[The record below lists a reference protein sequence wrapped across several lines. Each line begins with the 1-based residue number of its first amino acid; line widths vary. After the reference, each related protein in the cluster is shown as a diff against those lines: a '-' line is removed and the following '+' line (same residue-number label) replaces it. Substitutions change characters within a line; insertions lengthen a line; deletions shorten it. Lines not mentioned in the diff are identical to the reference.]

1 MESSRA
7 VGLKVRLKWNSHPIK
22 ERRRKQMLQNL
33 SVDPEFASKIPSL
46 REEELK
52 QLEENILADGVVIN
66 PLIVWNGIIVDGHNR
81 YRILQQHPEIQF
93 TIYEKEFPD
102 RYAVIA
108 WICKNQLGRRNLMSQ
123 QFKYLMGQQYKA
135 EKIAYGG
142 DRKNHAPKSSYQN
155 GNLILKEK
163 TCERIAAE
171 NGVARNT
178 VIRAEQF
185 ANGVDAAEEAV
196 PGIKQEILTGSIKPT
211 EKAVAAIAK
220 APQEE
225 RPALVQQLR
234 QTKEPEKPEEKHKD
248 KEKPQEKPQEK
259 PKRKRSVAETLQA
272 IREVSE
278 KMLQPTGEMNEEDIF
293 AEMEDALDTLIFRWN
308 TCLQNNPTLCLSG
321 LEGIRRIGEQG
332 MDFIK
337 NFEQSIREAN
347 AG

>member
-1 MESSRA
+1 
-7 VGLKVRLKWNSHPIK
+7 
-22 ERRRKQMLQNL
+22 MLQNL
-33 SVDPEFASKIPSL
+33 SVDPEFESKIPPL

-108 WICKNQLGRRNLMSQ
+108 WICKNQLGRRNLTSQ

-135 EKIAYGG
+135 EKTAYGG
-142 DRKNHAPKSSYQN
+142 DRKSDTAKSSYQN
-155 GNLILKEK
+155 DNLISKEK
-163 TCERIAAE
+163 TCERIANE
-171 NGVARNT
+171 NGVSSAS
-178 VIRAEQF
+178 VIRAEHF
-185 ANGVDAAEEAV
+185 AMGVDAAEEAA

-278 KMLQPTGEMNEEDIF
+278 KMLQPTGELKEEDIF

-308 TCLQNNPTLCLSG
+308 TCLQNNPALCLSG

-332 MDFIK
+332 IDFIK
-337 NFEQSIREAN
+337 NFEQSIRKAN

>member
-1 MESSRA
+1 
-7 VGLKVRLKWNSHPIK
+7 
-22 ERRRKQMLQNL
+22 MLQNL
-33 SVDPEFASKIPSL
+33 SVDPEFESKIPPL
-46 REEELK
+46 REEERK

-102 RYAVIA
+102 RYAVIV
-108 WICKNQLGRRNLMSQ
+108 WICKNQLGRRNLTSQ

-135 EKIAYGG
+135 EKTAYGG
-142 DRKNHAPKSSYQN
+142 DRKSDTAKSSYQN
-155 GNLILKEK
+155 DNLISKEK
-163 TCERIAAE
+163 TCERIANE
-171 NGVARNT
+171 NGVSSAS

-308 TCLQNNPTLCLSG
+308 TCLQNNPALCLSG
-321 LEGIRRIGEQG
+321 LEGIRRISEQG
-332 MDFIK
+332 IDFIK
-337 NFEQSIREAN
+337 NFEQSIRKAN